1 MKTNAILLLA
11 LMLSLTAEAQ
21 TINVYLKSGEIVKYS
36 QEELDYMDYTEEEL
50 PPLAN
55 SFVEELSDD
64 YSIFKSIIQ
73 SYEEL
78 SSESFDGTILL
89 FSNEVINNALEN
101 AHARLNVWNHET
113 FNLGHMVQ
121 ENGAYQPVLGCPDAA
136 IMGWIADVALF
147 SQRYTAEQ
155 MQNEEACD
163 LTSIRSQQWRTNVQK
178 VDAANPVNL
187 LNAVAYDVS
196 ELRIPNNVLIYR
208 LKDVFS
214 LYEDCTDEQKTV
226 YFNASNLSFNSV
238 DTEISAWTPLEGVWP
253 LHENRVLRYNK
264 PSGLSDAEGFSLDF
278 TPITHDATGQ
288 VSPYPIPPGSYR
300 LAMGF
305 IQNSNITVTVT
316 VYANGQEIAKSD
328 NIELGSSTVYHYDR
342 GTALSPRYPEYYD
355 PDNVRAMGGNSK
367 AANYDT
373 DGGLIIDE
381 VVVPDLNGD
390 GTPVQLTMH
399 IACTD
404 WAWKTNVKLH
414 HWCLRPTS
422 NNY

>member
-1 MKTNAILLLA
+1 VKTNAILLLA
-11 LMLSLTAEAQ
+11 LLLSLTAGAQ
-21 TINVYLKSGEIVKYS
+21 TVNVYLKSGEIVKYS

-50 PPLAN
+50 PPLAT

-64 YSIFKSIIQ
+64 YSIFKSMIQ

-78 SSESFDGTILL
+78 SSEAFDGTILL
-89 FSNEVINNALEN
+89 FSDEVINKALEN

-113 FNLGHMVQ
+113 FNMGHMVQ
-121 ENGAYQPVLGCPDAA
+121 ENGAYQPVFGCPDAA
-136 IMGWIADVALF
+136 ILNWIADVALF
-147 SQRYTAEQ
+147 GKRYTAEQ
-155 MQNEEACD
+155 ILTEEAND
-163 LTSIRSQQWRTNVQK
+163 LTSIRSRQWRTNVQK

-187 LNAVAYDVS
+187 LNAVAYNVT

-208 LKDVFS
+208 LKDMFS
-214 LYEDCTDEQKTV
+214 LYENCTDEQRSA

-238 DTEISAWTPLEGVWP
+238 TTEVSAWTPLEGVWP

-264 PSGLSDAEGFSLDF
+264 PSGLSDADGFTLDF

-305 IQNSNITVTVT
+305 QQNTGLTITVT

-328 NIELGSSTVYHYDR
+328 NIELGSSMAYHYDR
-342 GTALSPRYPEYYD
+342 GTALSQCYPEYYD
-355 PDNVRAMGGNSK
+355 PNNVWAMGGSNR

-390 GTPVQLTMH
+390 GTPVQLTMR

-404 WAWKTNVKLH
+404 WAWKTNVKMH
-414 HWCLRPTS
+414 HWCLRPTD